1 MIHDV
6 LAVAGA
12 RRLALRLDG
21 GFLLFAGGVAL
32 TLETLAH
39 FFSVGPQRDA
49 FGGRSWA
56 TIGFFEAHGLA
67 IILGVLLIR
76 AAASPGRGDHRLAA
90 AVHLL
95 LGGANLLFWDDAFV
109 RMGLV
114 PVGVVTTALHLL
126 FLAAQS
132 ALAVHGWAADAG
144 DPPTR
149 GPREEVARATTRA

>member
-1 MIHDV
+1 MTHDV
-6 LAVAGA
+6 RRVAGA
-12 RRLALRLDG
+12 RRLLLRLDG
-21 GFLLFAGGVAL
+21 GFLLVAGGVAL

-39 FFSVGPQRDA
+39 FFAIGPQRDA

-67 IILGVLLIR
+67 VILGVLLLR

-114 PVGVVTTALHLL
+114 PVGMVTTTLHLL
-126 FLAAQS
+126 FLAAQGVF
-132 ALAVHGWAADAG
+132 AVQGWAADAG
-144 DPPTR
+144 DPPV
-149 GPREEVARATTRA
+149 GAARETTRA